1 MIFPPP
7 IYSIFT
13 NLSQYL
19 AKMDQNVQKNMENAR
34 FSLFTM
40 SEGKRDIAA
49 FNIALKGIRK
59 RWQATKYTG
68 PPSY

>member
-19 AKMDQNVQKNMENAR
+19 AKMDQNVRKNMENAR

-40 SEGKRDIAA
+40 SEGKCDIA
-49 FNIALKGIRK
+49 FNIALKGIR
-59 RWQATKYTG
+59 RCWQATKYTG

>member
-40 SEGKRDIAA
+40 SEGKHDIA
-49 FNIALKGIRK
+49 FNIALKGIR
-59 RWQATKYTG
+59 RCWQATKYTG